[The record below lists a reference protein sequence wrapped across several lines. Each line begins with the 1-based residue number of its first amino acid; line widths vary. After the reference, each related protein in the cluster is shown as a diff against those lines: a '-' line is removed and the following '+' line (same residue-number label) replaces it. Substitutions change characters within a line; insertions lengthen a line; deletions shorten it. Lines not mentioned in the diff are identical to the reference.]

1 MRKNNSNASLVHVT
15 GQLYNKAASAV
26 LFDGTA
32 GKRFRTIV
40 RVTIVRRM
48 SSITNTL
55 QHADASVDQEG
66 DVSFGGKVIIII
78 QFAGGI
84 AGISREKIA

>member
-1 MRKNNSNASLVHVT
+1 MRKNNNNASLVHVT
-15 GQLYNKAASAV
+15 GQLHDKPASAV

-48 SSITNTL
+48 SSIINTL
-55 QHADASVDQEG
+55 QHADALVDQG
-66 DVSFGGKVIIII
+66 GHVSFGGKVIIII
-78 QFAGGI
+78 RFAGGI
-84 AGISREKIA
+84 AGISRETK